1 LPTFQDV
8 SAGARSI
15 WIPAG
20 AIIPR
25 VTNGPGVNATEG
37 GSNRV
42 NYYSLDFDAS
52 TQEYAQA
59 LVAMPSNYSGGT
71 ITARFFWTADSGS
84 GDVIWSIAGRALAD
98 DDAIDT
104 ARGTAQTV
112 TDTLI
117 TAADMHR
124 TSATSA
130 CTIAGSPAAGAAVVF
145 EFSRVAANVGD
156 TLAVDARL
164 LGVEVSF

>member
-1 LPTFQDV
+1 MRRGFSGRGVT
-8 SAGARSI
+8 SI

-84 GDVIWSIAGRALAD
+84 GDVVWSIAGRALAD

-164 LGVEVSF
+164 LGVEVTF